1 MAQTGF
7 IYKLACKNPSIKEIY
22 VGSTKNLRV
31 RKSQH
36 KHHCNNNND
45 FMVYQFIR
53 DNGNFENWDII
64 QLEQV
69 EFNTKFELRARER
82 HYIES
87 LNASL
92 NQTIP
97 NRSHTESDKNW
108 HDNNRAILNLKIDCA
123 CGGKYTA
130 VNKSTHLKTK
140 RHTHFLDSQKVIT
153 ELNNEL

>member
-53 DNGNFENWDII
+53 NNGGFNNFDII

-69 EFNTKFELRARER
+69 EFNT
-82 HYIES
+82 
-87 LNASL
+87 SL

-140 RHTHFLDSQKVIT
+140 KHTHFLDSQKVIT